1 MKITIGIPAY
11 NEEKNI
17 GTLLTALLM
26 QEQKRTKIS
35 EIIVVSSGSTDRTD
49 EIVKEYS
56 NIDDRIILIRQP
68 QRRGKA
74 SAINEI
80 LKASTNDII
89 VLESAD
95 TIPEKDCIE
104 KLCSPFLDEKIGMT
118 GAHPIPTNNR
128 DTFTGYAVH
137 LIWDL
142 HHKISLK
149 TPKCGELIAFR
160 KLFDKIPEDIV
171 TDEAWIEY
179 EVRKREYEVAYVP
192 EAVVYNHGP
201 ETIREFIKQ
210 RRRIAC
216 GHLDLK
222 KRTRYTVSTVKMT
235 NTLPILLTLFP
246 INEPKKWVYF
256 MGACALEGLAR
267 ILGYYDY
274 YIRKKKYVAWEMI
287 SSTKKVIG

>member
-142 HHKISLK
+142 HHRISLK

-192 EAVVYNHGP
+192 EAVVYNRGP

-246 INEPKKWVYF
+246 IKLKNP
-256 MGACALEGLAR
+256 
-267 ILGYYDY
+267 
-274 YIRKKKYVAWEMI
+274 
-287 SSTKKVIG
+287 

>member
-17 GTLLTALLM
+17 RTLLTALLM

-104 KLCSPFLDEKIGMT
+104 KLCLPFLDEKIGMT
-118 GAHPIPTNNR
+118 GAHPIPTNSR
-128 DTFTGYAVH
+128 DTFTGYTVH
-137 LIWDL
+137 LIWEL
-142 HHKISLK
+142 HHRISLK
-149 TPKCGELIAFR
+149 TPKCGELIAFK

-179 EVRKREYEVAYVP
+179 EVRKRGYEIVYVP
-192 EAVVYNHGP
+192 EAVVYNRGP

-222 KRTRYTVSTVKMT
+222 KRTKYTVSTVKMA

-274 YIRKKKYVAWEMI
+274 YIRKKKYVVWEMI
-287 SSTKKVIG
+287 PSTKKVIR